1 LRIFL
6 TRSYLYITLQ
16 NDTAIETQLS
26 ALKFERGILMNW
38 YEKLNQYFPAEE
50 MKSRDH
56 FDALLKEK
64 GNVYYKDEGPYHVL
78 MYAEFSNFSFVDYL
92 FVSKESRGMG
102 IGKKMLQML
111 KDKNKPI
118 ILEVEPVNYEDTDTE
133 KRLRFYARE
142 GFEHAASIG
151 YCRRSVMTGEENSME
166 ILYWAPNGETE
177 EDIFEAMQKTY
188 KDIHTYKTEEL
199 YGEKQEPV
207 SKVLTL
213 KKANKYNVLEQF
225 ATRIA
230 N

>member
-1 LRIFL
+1 
-6 TRSYLYITLQ
+6 
-16 NDTAIETQLS
+16 
-26 ALKFERGILMNW
+26 MNW

-50 MKSRDH
+50 MKSKEH
-56 FDALLKEK
+56 METLLKEK
-64 GNVYYKDEGPYHVL
+64 GNVYYKDEGPYHIL
-78 MYAEFSNFSFVDYL
+78 MYAEFENFSFVDYL

-151 YCRRSVMTGEENSME
+151 YCRRSIATGEENSME
-166 ILYWAPNGETE
+166 ILYWAPNGESE
-177 EDIFEAMQKTY
+177 EEIFEAMKKMY
-188 KDIHTYKTEEL
+188 KDIHSYKNEEL
-199 YGEKQEPV
+199 YGEVHEPV
-207 SKVLTL
+207 SKVLT
-213 KKANKYNVLEQF
+213 YNEVDKEDVLEPF
-225 ATRIA
+225 STKIS